1 MSVKV
6 MTAVFERYPNGGGEM
21 ILALALADHAH
32 DDGTKVFP
40 FVKSLAE
47 KTRQSVR
54 AVQYQLRRMEDAGWL
69 ILVSAGNGGRG
80 QPNEYRINPEWLKGA
95 DFAQLK
101 RVQNEAEKGATDDIK
116 GANDDMKGCK
126 AFAPAYNHQE
136 PSLTIK
142 EPSKRE
148 RAKSPHF
155 ESFWSAYPNTPR
167 RVAKAKCAQLWK
179 ARALDAVADEIISHV
194 KAMATTRQWLD
205 GYEPAPLTYLRQE
218 RWEDGLPSGR
228 EPPPPSAR
236 GFDPLAY
243 VNRNRISRQQATQGG
258 TDVIDV

>member
-32 DDGTKVFP
+32 DDGSKVFP

-80 QPNEYRINPEWLKGA
+80 QPNEYQINPEWLKGA

-101 RVQNEAEKGATDDIK
+101 RVQNEAEKGATGDIK

-126 AFAPAYNHQE
+126 AFAPAYNRHE
-136 PSLTIK
+136 PSSTIK
-142 EPSKRE
+142 EPSYADPDAAPE
-148 RAKSPHF
+148 TIEPSAPGF
-155 ESFWSAYPNTPR
+155 DEFWSAYPNTAR
-167 RVAKAKCAQLWK
+167 RIAKAKCRDLWK
-179 ARALDAVADEIISHV
+179 VKKLDSVTDEIIEHV
-194 KAMATTRQWLD
+194 QAMTKTRQWRD
-205 GYEPAPLTYLRQE
+205 GYEPTTLTYLNQR
-218 RWEDGLPSGR
+218 RWEDGLPDVPMPQGASIHGNF
-228 EPPPPSAR
+228 S
-236 GFDPLAY
+236 
-243 VNRNRISRQQATQGG
+243 QQDYHAGVG
-258 TDVIDV
+258 ADGSF